1 METVIKM
8 RLSEL
13 NNSAIEKLKTIVRQL
28 SAQDDPEFAILVNTN
43 SNKIYFEQLQSS
55 IDQLETGEILSF
67 TMEEFDTYVKTNL
80 SEMRTVQF
88 SQLAIE
94 EMNLLNQE
102 MQNWYLKFLN

>member
-13 NNSAIEKLKTIVRQL
+13 NNSAIEKLKTIVRQS

-55 IDQLETGEILSF
+55 IDQLETGEVLSF
-67 TMEEFDTYVKTNL
+67 TMEEFDTYVKTNF
-80 SEMRTVQF
+80 Q
-88 SQLAIE
+88 
-94 EMNLLNQE
+94 
-102 MQNWYLKFLN
+102 K